1 MILDPDNNMRGD
13 ISLEHTCDWLSYCT
27 HHTDMDDPQYVED
40 DAPSDYRYQW
50 VLYYSYHSC
59 NA

>member
-1 MILDPDNNMRGD
+1 
-13 ISLEHTCDWLSYCT
+13 
-27 HHTDMDDPQYVED
+27 MDDPQYVED